1 MTCGGFIGTEGAG
14 FVMLIFVDD
23 LNEAARLTPVLR
35 HAGYQVIIADNSSDI
50 ARWADDTS
58 DMLRAVIGL
67 RSSLPL
73 TSLSGKT
80 PASSALKSIANNIHF
95 DTLRQIVIIDEE
107 TRTLTITEARLLQVL
122 FDHANRP
129 LSRTQLID
137 LVWGYDY
144 AGHEREV
151 DVYIR
156 YLRRKIEP
164 DPAQPRY
171 IITIRGLG
179 YLLDIHNGV

>member
-1 MTCGGFIGTEGAG
+1 
-14 FVMLIFVDD
+14 MLVFVDD

-35 HAGYQVIIADNSSDI
+35 RAGYQVIIAEDSSDI
-50 ARWADDTS
+50 ARWADATS
-58 DMLRAVIGL
+58 VAPRAVIGL
-67 RSSLPL
+67 RSILPIA
-73 TSLSGKT
+73 SLSGKA
-80 PASSALKSIANNIHF
+80 PASSVLKSIAANIHF
-95 DTLRQIVIIDEE
+95 DALRQIVIVDQE
-107 TRTLTITEARLLQVL
+107 TRALTLTEARLLQAL

-129 LSRTQLID
+129 LSRAQLID

-179 YLLDIHNGV
+179 YLLDVHNGA